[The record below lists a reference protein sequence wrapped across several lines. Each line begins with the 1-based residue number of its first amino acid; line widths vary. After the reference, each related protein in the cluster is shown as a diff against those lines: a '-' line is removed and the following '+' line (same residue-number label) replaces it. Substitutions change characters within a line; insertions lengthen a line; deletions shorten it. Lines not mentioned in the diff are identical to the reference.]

1 MVLLRR
7 LPRQGARLGDAGVVS
22 ADSLRAEVVEIGRRL
37 YAKGLIAGNEGNVS
51 VRDGDRL
58 YVTPGGACKGFL
70 VPGDVVTTDLEGR
83 PEQGGHASSEILM
96 HVAVYRHRPDVSAV
110 VHAHPPVAT
119 GFAVAG
125 IPLDRPVLAEPV
137 VTLGPVP
144 VVPFGTPSTPDLA
157 ERVAAAIPSAQA
169 LLLAN
174 HGALT
179 VGETL
184 KRAWERMET
193 LEQFA
198 RIALVARLLGASNEL
213 SAEAVAALEAL
224 RGPSGYPLPPG
235 TGRGPT
241 RS

>member
-1 MVLLRR
+1 M
-7 LPRQGARLGDAGVVS
+7 S
-22 ADSLRAEVVEIGRRL
+22 YSLRGDIAEIGRRL
-37 YAKGLIAGNEGNVS
+37 YAKGLVAGNEGNVS
-51 VRDGDRL
+51 ARDGDRL

-70 VPGDVVTTDLEGR
+70 APSDVVTTDLEGR
-83 PEQGGHASSEILM
+83 AERGGQASSEILM
-96 HVAVYRHRPDVSAV
+96 HVAVYRCRSDVSAV

-119 GFAVAG
+119 GFAVAA
-125 IPLDRPVLAEPV
+125 IPLDRPVLAEPI

-157 ERVAAAIPSAQA
+157 ERVAAAIPFAHA

-184 KRAWERMET
+184 WRAWERMET

-198 RIALVARLLGASNEL
+198 RITLVARLLGSSREL
-213 SAEAVAALEAL
+213 SMEAVSALEAL
-224 RGPSGYPLPPG
+224 RTSAGYPVPPG
-235 TGRGPT
+235 ACGLPR
-241 RS
+241 R

>member
-1 MVLLRR
+1 MN
-7 LPRQGARLGDAGVVS
+7 GEDAVR
-22 ADSLRAEVVEIGRRL
+22 ADIVEVGRRL
-37 YAKGLIAGNEGNVS
+37 YAKGFIAGLEGNVS
-51 VRDGDRL
+51 VRAGDRL

-70 VPGDVVTTDLEGR
+70 RPEDVVVTDLEGR
-83 PEQGGHASSEILM
+83 TLAGARATSEILM
-96 HVAVYRHRPDVSAV
+96 HVAVYRRRPDVGAV
-110 VHAHPPVAT
+110 VHAHPPTAT

-157 ERVAAAIPSAQA
+157 DSVAGSVGSAHA

-184 KRAWERMET
+184 WRAWERMET

-198 RIALVARLLGASNEL
+198 RIALVARLLGGQTEL
-213 SAEAVAALEAL
+213 TPEAVARLEAL
-224 RGPSGYPLPPG
+224 RLPAGYPPPPG
-235 TGRGPT
+235 TPRQG
-241 RS
+241 

>member
-1 MVLLRR
+1 
-7 LPRQGARLGDAGVVS
+7 VS
-22 ADSLRAEVVEIGRRL
+22 ADALRAGIVEVGRRL
-37 YAKGLIAGNEGNVS
+37 YAKGLVAGNEGNIS

-70 VPGDVVTTDLEGR
+70 TPQDVVTTDLEGR
-83 PEQGGHASSEILM
+83 PERGGHATSEILM
-96 HVAVYRHRPDVSAV
+96 HVAVYSRRPDVGAV
-110 VHAHPPVAT
+110 VHAHPVAT
-119 GFAVAG
+119 GFAVAA

-144 VVPFGTPSTPDLA
+144 LVPFGTPSTAELA
-157 ERVAAAIPSAQA
+157 ERVAAAIPTAHA

-184 KRAWERMET
+184 WRAWERMET

-198 RIALVARLLGASNEL
+198 RIALVARLLGTSNEL
-213 SAEAVAALEAL
+213 SAESVAALEAL
-224 RGPSGYPLPPG
+224 RGPAGYPLPPG
-235 TGRGPT
+235 SGRGS

>member
-1 MVLLRR
+1 VAADRELR
-7 LPRQGARLGDAGVVS
+7 DAIV
-22 ADSLRAEVVEIGRRL
+22 EVGRRL

-58 YVTPGGACKGFL
+58 LVTPGGACKGFL
-70 VPGDVVTTDLEGR
+70 RPEELVETDLDGR
-83 PEQGGHASSEILM
+83 SAGGLRATSEIRM
-96 HVAVYRHRPDVSAV
+96 HTAVYRARPDVCAV

-125 IPLDRPVLAEPV
+125 VPLDRPVLAEPV

-144 VVPFGTPSTPDLA
+144 VVPFGTPASADLA
-157 ERVAAAIPSAQA
+157 SHVQQAIVSAQA

-174 HGALT
+174 HGALA

-184 KRAWERMET
+184 WRAWERMDT

-198 RIALVARLLGASNEL
+198 RIALAAQLVGRARELGDG
-213 SAEAVAALEAL
+213 AVRSLEAL
-224 RGPSGYPLPPG
+224 RIAAGYPPPPSSG
-235 TGRGPT
+235 EPSSG
-241 RS
+241 

>member
-1 MVLLRR
+1 MSVY
-7 LPRQGARLGDAGVVS
+7 
-22 ADSLRAEVVEIGRRL
+22 SLRSDIAEIGRRL
-37 YAKGLIAGNEGNVS
+37 YAKGLIAGNEGNIS
-51 VRDGDRL
+51 ARDGDRL
-58 YVTPGGACKGFL
+58 YVTPGGSCKGFL
-70 VPGDVVTTDLEGR
+70 SAGDVVTTDLEGR
-83 PEQGGHASSEILM
+83 PEWSGHATSEILM
-96 HVAVYRHRPDVSAV
+96 HVAVYRRRPDVRAV

-119 GFAVAG
+119 GFAVAA

-157 ERVAAAIPSAQA
+157 ERVAAAIPSAHA

-184 KRAWERMET
+184 WRAWERMET

-198 RIALVARLLGASNEL
+198 RIALVARLLGSPHEL
-213 SAEAVAALEAL
+213 SSEAVSALEAL
-224 RGPSGYPLPPG
+224 RVPSGYPLPPG
-235 TGRGPT
+235 TAGKPSR
-241 RS
+241 

>member
-1 MVLLRR
+1 MSEE
-7 LPRQGARLGDAGVVS
+7 ARLR
-22 ADSLRAEVVEIGRRL
+22 ADVAEVGRRL
-37 YAKGLIAGNEGNVS
+37 YAKGFVAGNEGNVS
-51 VRDGDRL
+51 VRVGERI
-58 YVTPGGACKGFL
+58 YVTPGGVCKGFL
-70 VPGDVVTTDLEGR
+70 EPGDVVVTDPEGR
-83 PEQGGHASSEILM
+83 PTGDARPTSEILM
-96 HVAVYRHRPDVSAV
+96 HAAVYRRRPDVGAV

-125 IPLDRPVLAEPV
+125 LPLDRPFLAEPV

-144 VVPFGTPSTPDLA
+144 LVPFGTPSTSDLA
-157 ERVAAAIPSAQA
+157 GQVADAIFSANA

-184 KRAWERMET
+184 WRAWERMET

-198 RIALVARLLGASNEL
+198 RIALVARLLGGQKEL
-213 SAEAVAALEAL
+213 PAEAVSRLESL
-224 RGPSGYPLPPG
+224 RAPAGYPPPPG
-235 TGRGPT
+235 RLD

>member
-1 MVLLRR
+1 MVLDREDALRR
-7 LPRQGARLGDAGVVS
+7 D
-22 ADSLRAEVVEIGRRL
+22 VVEIARRL

-51 VRDGDRL
+51 VRDGERL
-58 YVTPGGACKGFL
+58 YVTPGGVCKGYL
-70 VPGDVVTTDLEGR
+70 VPDQLVVTDLEGR
-83 PEQGGHASSEILM
+83 PLAGGHASSEILM
-96 HVAVYRHRPDVSAV
+96 HVAVYSQRPDVNGV

-119 GFAVAG
+119 GFAVAS

-144 VVPFGTPSTPDLA
+144 VVPFGTPSTPELA
-157 ERVAAAIPSAQA
+157 ERVAAAIPSAHA

-184 KRAWERMET
+184 WRAWERMET

-198 RIALVARLLGASNEL
+198 RIALVARLLGSAHEL
-213 SAEAVAALEAL
+213 SSEAVEALEAL
-224 RGPSGYPLPPG
+224 RDGAGYPLPPG
-235 TGRGPT
+235 VASGSRRP
-241 RS
+241 

>member
-1 MVLLRR
+1 MGRY
-7 LPRQGARLGDAGVVS
+7 
-22 ADSLRAEVVEIGRRL
+22 SLRSDIAEIGRRL

-58 YVTPGGACKGFL
+58 YVTPAGSCKGFL
-70 VPGDVVTTDLEGR
+70 AAADVVTTDLEGR
-83 PEQGGHASSEILM
+83 PEWGGHATSEILM
-96 HVAVYRHRPDVSAV
+96 HVAVYRRRPDVRAV

-119 GFAVAG
+119 GFAVAA

-144 VVPFGTPSTPDLA
+144 VVPFGTPSTTDLA
-157 ERVAAAIPSAQA
+157 ERVAAAIPSAHA

-184 KRAWERMET
+184 WRAWERMET

-198 RIALVARLLGASNEL
+198 RIALVSRLLGSPHEL
-213 SAEAVAALEAL
+213 SSEAVSALEAL
-224 RGPSGYPLPPG
+224 RVPSGYPLPPG
-235 TGRGPT
+235 TAGKPSR
-241 RS
+241 

>member
-1 MVLLRR
+1 M
-7 LPRQGARLGDAGVVS
+7 S
-22 ADSLRAEVVEIGRRL
+22 AYSLRSEIVEVGRRL
-37 YAKGLIAGNEGNVS
+37 YAKGLIAGNEGNIS

-70 VPGDVVTTDLEGR
+70 SAADVVTTDLEGR
-83 PEQGGHASSEILM
+83 SERGGHASSEILM
-96 HVAVYRHRPDVSAV
+96 HVAVYRSRADVTAV

-119 GFAVAG
+119 GFAVAA
-125 IPLDRPVLAEPV
+125 IALDRPVLAEPI

-144 VVPFGTPSTPDLA
+144 VVPFGTPSTPELA

-184 KRAWERMET
+184 WRAWERMET

-198 RIALVARLLGASNEL
+198 RITLVARLLGSPKEL
-213 SAEAVAALEAL
+213 SSEAVSALEAL
-224 RGPSGYPLPPG
+224 RTAAGYPRPG
-235 TGRGPT
+235 STGAD
-241 RS
+241 RSR

>member
-1 MVLLRR
+1 
-7 LPRQGARLGDAGVVS
+7 VS
-22 ADSLRAEVVEIGRRL
+22 ADSLRADIVEIGRRL
-37 YAKGLIAGNEGNVS
+37 YAKGLVAGNEGNVS
-51 VRDGDRL
+51 ARDGDRL

-70 VPGDVVTTDLEGR
+70 AQGDVVTTDLQGH
-83 PEQGGHASSEILM
+83 PERGGHATSEILM
-96 HVAVYRHRPDVSAV
+96 HVAVYRRRPDVRAV

-119 GFAVAG
+119 GFAVAA
-125 IPLDRPVLAEPV
+125 IALDRPVLAEPV

-144 VVPFGTPSTPDLA
+144 VVPFGTPSTADLA
-157 ERVAAAIPSAQA
+157 ERVADAIPSAHA

-184 KRAWERMET
+184 WRAWERMET
-193 LEQFA
+193 LEQYA

-224 RGPSGYPLPPG
+224 RVPAGYPLPPG